1 MKSDQSAKVYK
12 MPQSQELSNILP
24 FSQNDK
30 KNIHNYKLNEL
41 NEGIVV
47 LRNEQNELHEMLLS
61 QESIAASIEGGSED
75 MEELKKKVYEMDKK
89 ITLIEERAKKL
100 ESMPSGLEM
109 KQIISDVIDSKNL
122 VSVDKLELEIIKSR
136 NTQVLWTIGTIISIV
151 SLSVAVI
158 KLL

>member
-1 MKSDQSAKVYK
+1 MH
-12 MPQSQELSNILP
+12 
-24 FSQNDK
+24 QNQ

-61 QESIAASIEGGSED
+61 QEAVAASIEGAGDD

-100 ESMPSGLEM
+100 ESVPSGLEM

-151 SLSVAVI
+151 SLGVAVI

>member
-1 MKSDQSAKVYK
+1 
-12 MPQSQELSNILP
+12 
-24 FSQNDK
+24 
-30 KNIHNYKLNEL
+30 
-41 NEGIVV
+41 
-47 LRNEQNELHEMLLS
+47 
-61 QESIAASIEGGSED
+61 

-100 ESMPSGLEM
+100 ESVPSGLEM

-151 SLSVAVI
+151 SLGVAVI